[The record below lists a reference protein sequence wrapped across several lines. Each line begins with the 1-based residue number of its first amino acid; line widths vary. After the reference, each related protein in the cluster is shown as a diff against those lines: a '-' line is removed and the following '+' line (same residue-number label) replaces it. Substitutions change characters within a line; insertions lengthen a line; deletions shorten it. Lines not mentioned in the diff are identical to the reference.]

1 MAAGGDDPQ
10 RPGLM
15 RLHLCVVGRL
25 RAGPER
31 ALVEDYLARLERT
44 GRPLGLGPVQEH
56 EVEDKRGGG
65 MAAEGALLTRAIPE
79 GAALCVL
86 DERGKVLSSPEF
98 AQALAGWRDGGRQD
112 AAFVIG
118 GADGVDPSLRGRA
131 DLAISFGRMVWP
143 HMLVRVMLAEQLYRA
158 ATILAGS
165 PYHRV

>member
-1 MAAGGDDPQ
+1 
-10 RPGLM
+10 M
-15 RLHLCVVGRL
+15 RLHLCAVGRL

-31 ALVEDYLARLERT
+31 DLIDDYLARLDRT
-44 GRPLGLGPVQEH
+44 GRPLGLGPVSEH
-56 EVEDKRGGG
+56 EVEDKKGGG
-65 MAAEGALLTRAIPE
+65 MAAEATLLARAVPE

-118 GADGVDPSLRGRA
+118 GADGVDPGLRARA
-131 DLAISFGRMVWP
+131 DLVISFGRMVWP